1 MITINALAV
10 IGCLIFTWGL
20 LKANKKYFVF
30 LGYFAFMTSWALV
43 SCFYNELGIFNLEL
57 GRQTETTYATA
68 RLACVYALF
77 YLGVLFAARLLRR
90 RPLTRVDYVISRKT
104 LRLGHLKLTAYAA
117 IAVLGLYI
125 AYSFSTDGIP
135 LLSGLTRLDFFKQAN
150 IVERF
155 LIIYGSL
162 AAFLLGYYR
171 RKRRWFSVNGVIL
184 SAFLLFSILIG
195 NKFSFLAT
203 ILVSYYAPIYVNHLT
218 RHPGLRLSTWR
229 QAASLA
235 VVLAAFLLLA
245 LASYLYKLKDIRQAS
260 GILVNRVLAF
270 QGQMWW
276 VVDHDVAKYGR
287 YDARHWQVEMD
298 NIISPGKTADGEVG
312 MKYIMGKTLGA
323 EKAGALFE
331 RGFLYTHTYP
341 AILIAMFPFA
351 VAGVIQ
357 FFAGIGILLILYY
370 LYYAISYR
378 HTIRAVIAMLILMP
392 CIAMLFSGNFA
403 TFFTLGMTVKTFIL
417 IMLELGIYR
426 AHSSHQARPA

>member
-1 MITINALAV
+1 MITINVLAV

-68 RLACVYALF
+68 RLACF
-77 YLGVLFAARLLRR
+77 YTIFFLGVLFAARLLRR

-117 IAVLGLYI
+117 IVVVGLYI
-125 AYSFSTDGIP
+125 AYSFSTEGIP
-135 LLSGLTRLDFFKQAN
+135 VLSGLTRLEFFKQAN
-150 IVERF
+150 IVERY
-155 LIIYGSL
+155 LIIYGSV

-171 RKRRWFSVNGVIL
+171 RKRRWFSINGIIL
-184 SAFLLFSILIG
+184 LAFLLFSILIG

-203 ILVSYYAPIYVNHLT
+203 LLVSYYAPIYVAYLT
-218 RHPGLRLSTWR
+218 RHPGLHLFTWR
-229 QAASLA
+229 QTAALA
-235 VVLAAFLLLA
+235 AVLTAFLLLA
-245 LASYLYKLKDIRQAS
+245 FASYLYKVKDIRQAS
-260 GILVNRVLAF
+260 RILADRVLAF

-276 VVDHDVAKYGR
+276 VVDHDVAAYGR

-298 NIISPGKTADGEVG
+298 NIISPGTAADGGVG
-312 MKYIMGKTLGA
+312 MKYIMVKTLGA
-323 EKAGALFE
+323 EKAGSLFE

-341 AILIAMFPFA
+341 AILIAMFPYA
-351 VAGVIQ
+351 IAGIIQ
-357 FFAGIGILLILYY
+357 FFAGIGFLLILYY

-378 HTIRAVIAMLILMP
+378 HAIRAIIAMLILMP
-392 CIAMLFSGNFA
+392 YIAMLFSGNFG
-403 TFFTLGMTVKTFIL
+403 TFFTLGMAVKIFLL

-426 AHSSHQARPA
+426 AHPSHQVRPA